1 MALSTKQQRFVDEYM
16 IDFNG
21 TQAAIRAGY
30 SPRTAG
36 SQAYQL
42 VTDDRIQAELK
53 SRTAKLSEHA
63 SITVAEIVERLAA
76 ILRANMRDYLRLTAK
91 GELAVDFSRATP
103 QQMAAVQT
111 FEMDRAAGEDADG
124 PKKFRLRL
132 YDKIAA
138 ADKLLRYLGA
148 YRDRVEHSGPDGG
161 PIELAPPQL
170 NNEQRLKAILSLL
183 AKVKAER
190 LAAGDTRDPEDDV
203 RAAISGEPVD
213 ALEEERVA
221 EPAQQEG

>member
-1 MALSTKQQRFVDEYM
+1 MALSHKQQRFVDEYM

-30 SPRTAG
+30 SARTAG

-53 SRTAKLSEHA
+53 ARTAKLSEQA

-76 ILRANMRDYLRLTAK
+76 ILRATMRDYLRVTAQ

-103 QQMAAVQT
+103 QQMAAVQHV
-111 FEMDRAAGEDADG
+111 EIDRAAGEDAEG
-124 PKKFRLRL
+124 PRKFRLRL
-132 YDKIAA
+132 HDKIAA

-148 YRDRVEHSGPDGG
+148 YRERVEVSGPNGG
-161 PIELAPPQL
+161 PVQVAPAMT
-170 NNEQRLKAILSLL
+170 NEQRLKAVMALV

-190 LAAGDTRDPEDDV
+190 EAAGDTRDLNDDFREIEEAE
-203 RAAISGEPVD
+203 RAK
-213 ALEEERVA
+213 VA
-221 EPAQQEG
+221 GRAG

>member
-1 MALSTKQQRFVDEYM
+1 MALSHKQQRFVDEYM

-42 VTDDRIQAELK
+42 VTDDRVQAALK
-53 SRTAKLSEHA
+53 SRTAKLSEQA

-111 FEMDRAAGEDADG
+111 FEIDRAAGEDADG

-161 PIELAPPQL
+161 PIEVAPAL
-170 NNEQRLKAILSLL
+170 TDEQRLQAVMDLV
-183 AKVKAER
+183 AKVRAARE
-190 LAAGDTRDPEDDV
+190 AAGDMRDPEDEIRAVV
-203 RAAISGEPVD
+203 RGEPV
-213 ALEEERVA
+213 AI
-221 EPAQQEG
+221 EGPGEGGAGG